1 MYIAGMYPVGSYR
14 RYPKLIGRIVELG
27 LRQADLAVRLD
38 IHPTLFNAILRGRRE
53 APEDFEE
60 RVVAELDLQEAAEK
74 AAQEARE
81 RFMAEAECEQP

>member
-1 MYIAGMYPVGSYR
+1 MSIYLMDTPHRKYS
-14 RYPKLIGRIVELG
+14 KLIGRIAELG
-27 LRQADLAVRLD
+27 LRQADLAVRLG

-53 APEDFEE
+53 APKGFEE

-81 RFMAEAECEQP
+81 RVLAVKED

>member
-1 MYIAGMYPVGSYR
+1 METYQ

-27 LRQADLAVRLD
+27 LRQADLAMRLG

-53 APEDFEE
+53 APKGFGE

-81 RFMAEAECEQP
+81 RVLAVKED